1 MEVVME
7 KIPVYTGSRLPTAP
21 YTPGIRVGNLVF
33 VSGQVPLDPTT
44 HQVVRDDFERAVRQC
59 IENVQRVLAEAGTGL
74 EHCVKV
80 TVFLKD
86 MDNFDR
92 LNKVYAEYFG
102 LVKPART
109 CIQAAR
115 LPLDVDVEIE
125 AIAVIPA

>member
-1 MEVVME
+1 ME
-7 KIPVYTGSRLPTAP
+7 KIPVYTGAIQLTAP

-33 VSGQVPLDPTT
+33 VSGQIPLDPST
-44 HQVVRDDFERAVRQC
+44 QQIVRDDFERAVRQC
-59 IENVQRVLAEAGTGL
+59 IENVQRVLSHAGTGL

-86 MDNFDR
+86 MNNFER
-92 LNKVYAEYFG
+92 LNKVYVEYFG

-109 CIQAAR
+109 CIQAAG

-125 AIAVIPA
+125 AIAVVPD